1 MIFSCM
7 DCEDRHP
14 GCHAV
19 CELFKADREKYI
31 KIRKKEHNFKIIN
44 NYFAE
49 RVIKN
54 QGINAKKRLK
64 SPRFVYRKG
73 DD

>member
-7 DCEDRHP
+7 GCEDRYP
-14 GCHAV
+14 GCHDT
-19 CELFKADREKYI
+19 CELFKADREKYS
-31 KIRKKEHNFKIIN
+31 KIRQKEHDFKVIN

-49 RVIKN
+49 RVIES
-54 QGINAKKRLK
+54 QGVNAKKRLK